1 MKKQNYSNLFFI
13 FLFILC
19 FLGILLFLIQFLTT
33 QKETLETLEKNR
45 EKDPKIQIV
54 IARYNEDLEWLK
66 EEPFDK
72 YPILLYNKGPN
83 EDFYHAPNIENI
95 FTVKNV
101 GRCDHTYLY
110 HIIENYDNLADI
122 TIFLPGSANM
132 HYKINN
138 AKKQILECVK
148 HNNTVF
154 IKGSSHEN
162 GVHKELYDFQLD
174 DWQSS
179 DETNK
184 KLNTEEKL
192 LPATIRPF
200 GKWYDAHFPNIHV
213 KFVSYGGIFGI
224 SKKHIIQH
232 PKAYYENLIQELNT
246 HSNPEVGHYFE
257 RSWTAVFYPNE
268 DAIVVP

>member
-19 FLGILLFLIQFLTT
+19 FLGIFLFLIQFLTT

-95 FTVKNV
+95 LTVKNV

-110 HIIENYDNLADI
+110 HIIENYNNLADI

-132 HYKINN
+132 EHKLPK
-138 AKKQILECVK
+138 AKTQILECVK
-148 HNNTVF
+148 HKNTVF

-162 GVHKELYDFQLD
+162 GVLKELYDFQLD
-174 DWQSS
+174 NYVSAY
-179 DETNK
+179 EKNRH
-184 KLNTEEKL
+184 NEEKL
-192 LPATIRPF
+192 LLAEIRPF
-200 GKWYDAHFPNIHV
+200 GKWYEARFPDIHITQ
-213 KFVSYGGIFGI
+213 VSYSGILGI
-224 SKKHIIQH
+224 SKKHILQH
-232 PKAYYENLIQELNT
+232 PKSYYENLVRELST

-257 RSWTAVFYPNE
+257 RSWAAIFTPNN
-268 DAIVVP
+268 DAIFV